1 MLIGV
6 PTEIKNDEYR
16 VGLTPGSV
24 REIVAQGHSV
34 VVQAGAGAGI
44 GAADTE
50 YTAAGARVLPTAE
63 EVFGRAEMIVKVK
76 EPQAAERKRLRRGQ
90 VLFTYLHLAPDP
102 DQTRDLLA
110 SGVTAIAYETIT
122 APGGGLPLLA
132 PMSEVAG
139 RMSVQA
145 GAHCL
150 EKAQGG
156 MGVLLGGV
164 PGVPPAKIVILGGGV
179 VGYNAARIA
188 VGSGAHVV
196 VLDRS
201 LNVLRRLDELFGPR
215 IVTVFSNQ
223 ENVERHV
230 LSADLVIG
238 AVLVPGAAAP
248 KLVSREMVAKMKP
261 GSVLVDVA
269 IDQGGCFETSRPTT
283 HAEPTYVVDGV
294 VHYCVANMPG
304 GVPRTSTYALN
315 NATLPYVSDLAGRG
329 YREAMKANPHLL
341 AGLNVHEG
349 KVTCREVAEAL
360 GLDFAE
366 PSSAIG

>member
-6 PTEIKNDEYR
+6 PKEIKNHEYR
-16 VGLTPGSV
+16 VGLTPASV
-24 REIVAQGHSV
+24 REIAGQGHEV
-34 VVQAGAGAGI
+34 IVQATAGVGI
-44 GAADTE
+44 GATDAD
-50 YTAAGARVLPTAE
+50 YVAAGARVLATAE
-63 EVFGRAEMIVKVK
+63 EVFARAEMIVKVK
-76 EPQAAERKRLRRGQ
+76 EPQAEERKRLRRGQ

-102 DQTRDLLA
+102 EQARDLLA
-110 SGVTAIAYETIT
+110 SGVTGIAYETIT

-139 RMSVQA
+139 RMSIQA

-156 MGVLLGGV
+156 MGILLGGV

-179 VGYNAARIA
+179 VGGNAARIA

-196 VLDRS
+196 ILDRS
-201 LNVLRRLDELFGPR
+201 LNVLRRMDEIFGPR
-215 IVTVFSNQ
+215 VVTVFSNR
-223 ENVERHV
+223 ETIEKHV
-230 LSADLVIG
+230 LSADLVVG

-248 KLVSREMVAKMKP
+248 RLVTREMVKRMKP

-315 NATLPYVSDLAGRG
+315 NATLPYVLELASGP
-329 YREAMKANPHLL
+329 REALRRNPHLL

-349 KVTCREVAEAL
+349 KVTCREVAQALDYAYAEA
-360 GLDFAE
+360 GR
-366 PSSAIG
+366 AI